1 MSTFQVET
9 EALVGAATG
18 VKSSIADLDA
28 ARQAV
33 AATAGAAAGTPA
45 ASAYETLLGD
55 ANQQLESLQSAV
67 TELSQALNQGVLEL
81 LHLRPGLRERLRRPD
96 AGSMNDVGVRL

>member
-18 VKSSIADLDA
+18 VKSSVADLDA

-67 TELSQALNQGVLEL
+67 TELSQALNQASSNYATSDQASASGFGGPM
-81 LHLRPGLRERLRRPD
+81 RAR
-96 AGSMNDVGVRL
+96 

>member
-67 TELSQALNQGVLEL
+67 TELSQALNTASANYSTSDQASASGFGGAM
-81 LHLRPGLRERLRRPD
+81 RTR
-96 AGSMNDVGVRL
+96 

>member
-9 EALVGAATG
+9 EALTGAATG
-18 VKSSIADLDA
+18 VKSSISDLDA

-45 ASAYETLLGD
+45 AGAYETLLGD
-55 ANQQLESLQSAV
+55 AGR
-67 TELSQALNQGVLEL
+67 QAREPPERRHRALAGAQPGILEL
-81 LHLRPGLRERLRRPD
+81 HHLRSGVRQRLRRPD

>member
-18 VKSSIADLDA
+18 VKSSVADLDA

-67 TELSQALNQGVLEL
+67 TELSQALNQASSNYSTSDQAF
-81 LHLRPGLRERLRRPD
+81 RRPD